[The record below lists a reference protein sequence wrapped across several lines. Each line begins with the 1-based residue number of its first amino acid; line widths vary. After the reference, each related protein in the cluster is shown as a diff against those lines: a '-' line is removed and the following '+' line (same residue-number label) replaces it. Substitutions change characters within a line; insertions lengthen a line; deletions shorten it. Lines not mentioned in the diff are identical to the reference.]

1 MAIDKQRFITA
12 RDFIATDMQREIGL
26 ARDETKVLRRV
37 VRRLQ
42 GRPSGGGNF
51 LAALGLLCY
60 TEFAGHVML
69 NDFSNGSARR
79 AFETFFP
86 ELGPE
91 YGVVLKNHDVYG
103 DLRCGLT
110 HEYFVKKSCRIGML
124 SFGPKCGVQWD
135 GQRYLFTVEAYW
147 LDFQTAF
154 QKLERDL
161 YP

>member
-12 RDFIATDMQREIGL
+12 RDFIATDIQREIRL
-26 ARDETKVLRRV
+26 AQDETNLLKRV
-37 VRRLQ
+37 IRRLH
-42 GRPSGGGNF
+42 GRPPGGGNF

-60 TEFAGHVML
+60 TEFAGHVRL
-69 NDFSNGSARR
+69 NDFSIGSARR

-86 ELGPE
+86 GLGPE
-91 YGVVLKNHDVYG
+91 YAVVLKNHDVYG
-103 DLRCGLT
+103 DLRCGLS

-124 SFGPKCGVQWD
+124 SFRPQCGVQWD

-147 LDFQTAF
+147 LDFQNAF
-154 QKLERDL
+154 RKLEKDL